1 MKKKSIIIVI
11 CAVLIGVTAAMIAI
25 ISLAARKEDVHI
37 FEDERFSFDEIS
49 FDDEADVLLRRRKDV
64 DLHEERQGVW
74 EWETIYS
81 RTFTWK
87 ELGYPVT
94 AYYYFDEGG
103 FERGI
108 YEIVF
113 PQEQKDVA
121 FEKLYE
127 ALCPILKEANTYTGW
142 AYGDVPGFEQL
153 FHYRLTDRLKALG
166 GKAGIFGVEEDPY
179 TEIRMKDEHGG
190 IFFINHYNAMKG
202 DKLQCV
208 VELEICRGVEFNGD
222 IGCNNWPFDASVS
235 WDVEEKAGEELRM
248 ADVEYR
254 KVRILRFVGKG
265 FWAVGDEDG
274 ECIWYDIAPD
284 CRINGLLNPSQF
296 CRVTY
301 EDMVAYELSSEMRN
315 LWSVRVDESGRV
327 ADIIQW
333 MEP

>member
-37 FEDERFSFDEIS
+37 FEDERFGFDEIS

-208 VELEICRGVEFNGD
+208 VELEICRGVEFDGD
-222 IGCNNWPFDASVS
+222 IGCNNWPSDKIA
-235 WDVEEKAGEELRM
+235 EELE
-248 ADVEYR
+248 ASSDEYLL
-254 KVRILRFVGKG
+254 VRILRFAGNG
-265 FWAVGDEDG
+265 FWAVGGEKG
-274 ECIWYDIAPD
+274 ECVRYEITPD
-284 CRINGLLNPSQF
+284 CRIWGHLNPSEN
-296 CRVTY
+296 CAVTY
-301 EDMVAYELSSEMRN
+301 EEMAAYELGSNHRN
-315 LWSVRVDESGRV
+315 MWGIRVDESGRV